1 MSLSH
6 ESLVDLYSLRL
17 YLSHIMDKNEG
28 MPGKMLYG
36 MFIDMIECV
45 VKREGEWDAFE
56 GVVSEYATLE
66 KLLKDNHA
74 NDVLRS
80 IGVDPND
87 KERVTM
93 AMSALYV
100 YKRQLERRGSE

>member
-17 YLSHIMDKNEG
+17 HLTHIMDICQD
-28 MPGKMLYG
+28 MSGKMLYG
-36 MFIDMIECV
+36 MFIDMVECV

-56 GVVSEYATLE
+56 RVVSEHAVLE

-100 YKRQLERRGSE
+100 YKRQLERRGTE